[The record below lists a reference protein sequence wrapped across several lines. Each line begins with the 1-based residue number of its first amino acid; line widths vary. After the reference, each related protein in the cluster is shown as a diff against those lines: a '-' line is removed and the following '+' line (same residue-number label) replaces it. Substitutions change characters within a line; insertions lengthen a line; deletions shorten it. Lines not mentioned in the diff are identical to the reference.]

1 MREIIQL
8 QLLIVFWRS
17 SINLD
22 SLARP
27 WILQSNTAWILH
39 EFSLSWILQ
48 LILIQRSNHSFWQRV
63 NCSRNTWFR
72 KKVFGKIIWL
82 KLALIEATNFIS
94 RHFVLMTFFKTVC
107 FHTGQDKNQNTTKG
121 LWKLK
126 ESFHPP
132 FTLRI
137 NYIKKKKNKLR
148 KNGVNFQVFLER
160 VIPVFVCHYFSPLIF
175 PFSTY
180 F

>member
-27 WILQSNTAWILH
+27 WIQQSNTAWILH

-63 NCSRNTWFR
+63 NCSRNTWFNWLR

-107 FHTGQDKNQNTTKG
+107 FHTRQDQKLNTIKVC
-121 LWKLK
+121 WKQRKL
-126 ESFHPP
+126 FHPP
-132 FTLRI
+132 FTLSI
-137 NYIKKKKNKLR
+137 M
-148 KNGVNFQVFLER
+148 G
-160 VIPVFVCHYFSPLIF
+160 
-175 PFSTY
+175 
-180 F
+180 